1 MFVRLELELDPWILS
16 PLKHY
21 FLGLKGPNAR
31 NFWVFRALRLIPLI
45 DPKSRI
51 RDDDASMSMN
61 DTTYIRRFFSLY
73 SQEEKDK
80 VRGLA
85 FYPTDYVRAL
95 LPADVAYVDVV
106 RSPHAGATFDKV
118 DATEALKIDGV
129 LKVITAKDIPQNL
142 SFAKRS
148 KQGQLI
154 LADGKVRYRGEPC
167 ALVVAESRE
176 ALSLAMNKI
185 QVNWKAEEER
195 AAEVIGK
202 AAHQI
207 GRPPSGQFVEIK
219 LPFSFPSLHTRYL
232 EAECGWVKYENGE
245 LVFHAGSLLSESQRT
260 WLSQVLEL
268 PISHIKAEESPL
280 GGYFGGRQQRELLA
294 FLALS
299 SNLTKRSTCLAFNSR
314 EQDVGSYGYK
324 GELSL
329 TYDPQS
335 KRLKSLTGQVLIDA
349 GSYEGNAQMV
359 LQRTIEH
366 AASIYDFEH
375 VNLEGQVVCTPTH
388 PRRAHRGEGLSAIT
402 WVTEQLVEQAAK
414 AMEVNPLEFRS
425 LNCNSAAENALQ
437 VVEEMEKLEKP
448 FRLVPADRN
457 RPVWD
462 EKSIQGRGVAFQYA
476 IPGAHKEFDLS
487 EVTVELTN
495 SGSFKIRTSNI
506 TLDLHI
512 KQALAEVASV
522 VLHTHPKAFT
532 VEGKM
537 REEIDKPARRETYP
551 ELYYLAQATWHAS
564 KQLAEQL
571 KAAGNKIFGSSQVR
585 LQDGALVDDASNR
598 RMGYRE
604 LAFTDHDHDLK
615 SAFVLK
621 NIERPHGC
629 SAGAVTRVG
638 FHPLT
643 GELRVESVR
652 VVLDAGPVFYKKGL
666 EIQLDTAISWSL
678 AALFSSE
685 FGSDQPIPTTL
696 DGPDDVSLTTLPYK
710 MEGLDERAPEF
721 FGSRGVT
728 DVLMSVVLASLVNA
742 IYDAKNLPVQEIP
755 MLLDFMYPKKR
766 QQTVLNFPLKR
777 F

>member
-1 MFVRLELELDPWILS
+1 
-16 PLKHY
+16 
-21 FLGLKGPNAR
+21 
-31 NFWVFRALRLIPLI
+31 
-45 DPKSRI
+45 
-51 RDDDASMSMN
+51 MSMN

-85 FYPTDYVRAL
+85 FYPTDYLRAL
-95 LPADVAYVDVV
+95 LPADVAFVDVV
-106 RSPHAGATFDKV
+106 RSPHAGATFDKI
-118 DATEALKIDGV
+118 DSSEALQIPGV

-176 ALSLAMNKI
+176 ALSAAMKKI
-185 QVNWKAEEER
+185 QVNWKPEAER
-195 AAEVIGK
+195 GAEVIAK

-207 GRPPSGQFVEIK
+207 GKPPSGQLAEVK

-232 EAECGWVKYENGE
+232 EAEGGWVQFDNGE
-245 LVFHAGSLLSESQRT
+245 MTFHAGSLLSESQRT
-260 WLSQVLEL
+260 WLSQILEIPL
-268 PISHIKAEESPL
+268 SKIKAQESPL

-299 SNLTKRSTCLAFNSR
+299 SHMTKRSTCLSFNSK

-329 TYDPQS
+329 SYDPAS
-335 KRLKSLTGQVLIDA
+335 KRLKSLTGQVMIDA
-349 GSYEGNAQMV
+349 GSYEGNALMV
-359 LQRTIEH
+359 LQRMIEH
-366 AASIYDFEH
+366 AATIYDFEH
-375 VNLEGQVVCTPTH
+375 VNLEGQVICTPTH

-414 AMEVNPLEFRS
+414 AVEMNPLEFRS
-425 LNCNSAAENALQ
+425 LNCNQHAENAFQVLQ
-437 VVEEMEKLEKP
+437 EVEKLEKP
-448 FRLVPADRN
+448 FRLVPVDRN

-462 EKSIQGRGVAFQYA
+462 EKSIQGRGIAFQYA

-487 EVTVELTN
+487 EVSVELTN
-495 SGSFKIRTSNI
+495 SGSFKIRTSNV
-506 TLDLHI
+506 TLDLHM
-512 KQALAEVASV
+512 KQALAEVASM

-537 REEIDKPARRETYP
+537 REQIDKPARRETYP

-564 KQLAEQL
+564 KDLAGKL
-571 KAAGNKIFGSSQVR
+571 KTAGTKIFGSDSVR
-585 LQDGALVDDASNR
+585 LQDGAIVDANSNKK
-598 RMGYRE
+598 MGYRE
-604 LAFTDHDHDLK
+604 LAFTDHDHDLQ

-621 NIERPHGC
+621 DIERPHGC
-629 SAGAVTRVG
+629 SAGAVTRVA

-666 EIQLDTAISWSL
+666 EIQLDTAISWAL

-685 FGSDQPIPTTL
+685 FDSDQPIPTTL
-696 DGPDDVSLTTLPYK
+696 DGPDDVSLATLPYK
-710 MEGLDERAPEF
+710 LEGADERPPEF